1 MLSNEIQIRV
11 RYCEVDRMGY
21 LHHGNYALYFE
32 EGRTELIRKLGLT
45 YREMEDQGIL
55 LPVRELFIRYYKP
68 ALYDD
73 KITIKTS
80 LVKTPSIRLD
90 FEYKMLNSKE
100 ELLSEARTTLVF
112 VDASSRRPMRTPDFF
127 EKLIAPYF
135 TD

>member
-1 MLSNEIQIRV
+1 
-11 RYCEVDRMGY
+11 
-21 LHHGNYALYFE
+21 
-32 EGRTELIRKLGLT
+32 
-45 YREMEDQGIL
+45 MEDQGIL

-90 FEYKMLNSKE
+90 FEYKMLNSKG